1 MSIAPAL
8 NQPSTFRRRCSR
20 RRKAITCPYEGKL
33 RHLPELTA
41 RNGWPVEGIAPT
53 TPRAREDAQFPGSLQ
68 LCAVD
73 TGTFRDFRNGKGD
86 LPNSWPPT
94 LSDFPCRRLQ
104 TDDSANVKQAVRT
117 KAGSCDQAE
126 HFPCDAW
133 RRERCLAE
141 MDGHSAIRNWRDG
154 SRGIRAC

>member
-1 MSIAPAL
+1 MDFAIEKCRLDPAL
-8 NQPSTFRRRCSR
+8 VERVLFDADVADSAEAVARPHVG
-20 RRKAITCPYEGKL
+20 EL

-41 RNGWPVEGIAPT
+41 RNGRPVEGIAPT
-53 TPRAREDAQFPGSLQ
+53 NPRSREDAQFPGSLQ

-117 KAGSCDQAE
+117 KAGSCDQADR
-126 HFPCDAW
+126 HLVGDAPAVNVHALS
-133 RRERCLAE
+133 RRL
-141 MDGHSAIRNWRDG
+141 GHA
-154 SRGIRAC
+154 